1 MNMEYTKIYN
11 SDINETIYCAEH
23 KSGLG
28 VFVIPKPGFTK
39 KYAVIGTKFGSVNN
53 TFVPLGENEAVTVP
67 DGVAHFLEHKMFEQS
82 DGTNAF
88 DAFSKYGAN
97 ANAYTSFT
105 CTCYLFSCTEHFNES
120 FEHLLSYVRDPY
132 FTEENVSKEQGIIG
146 QEIRMYDDEGSWQVA
161 INMLKALYHNN
172 PVRIDIAGTVE
183 SISEIDKDVL
193 YKCYNSY
200 YNPGNMAVT
209 VCGDV
214 DVDEVMAIVDRC
226 FDTDVCGC
234 QVESV
239 FPEEPDSICQ
249 RYIETHCAV
258 AIPMF
263 SLGFKDNYRASG
275 DELLRREMAINIIA
289 KLICGKSS
297 RLYTELYEK
306 GLINEEFGF
315 DIMVEEQ
322 FSCAAMC
329 GESNDPKAVEKA
341 ISEEIANIRKN
352 GFDEECLDRVKKAYL
367 GSFYRG
373 FNDVEQIAGTVERN
387 VLSGVNIFNFA
398 TVHKSIDMDYINT
411 VFDQVFNEDT
421 MAMSIVW
428 PAEEK

>member
-1 MNMEYTKIYN
+1 MEYTKIYN

-53 TFVPLGENEAVTVP
+53 TFVPLGESEAVTVP
-67 DGVAHFLEHKMFEQS
+67 DGVAHFLEHKLFEQS
-82 DGTNAF
+82 DGSNAF
-88 DAFSKYGAN
+88 DKFSSYGAN

-120 FEHLLSYVRDPY
+120 FEHLLSYVQEPY

-183 SISEIDKDVL
+183 SISEITKDTL
-193 YKCYNSY
+193 YQCYNTY
-200 YNPGNMAVT
+200 YNPSNMAVT

-214 DVDEVMAIVDRC
+214 DPDEVFDIVDRC
-226 FDTDVCGC
+226 IDTSRPSGMVT
-234 QVESV
+234 SV
-239 FPEEPDSICQ
+239 FPDEPYSVCEKC
-249 RYIETHCAV
+249 IETKCAV
-258 AIPMF
+258 AIPLF

-275 DELLRREMAINIIA
+275 DELLRREMAINIIS

-297 RLYTELYEK
+297 SLYTRLYEQ
-306 GLINEEFGF
+306 GLINDEFGF

-329 GESNDPKAVEKA
+329 GESNDPKAVQKA
-341 ISEEIANIRKN
+341 IVEEITRLRSS
-352 GFDEECLDRVKKAYL
+352 GFDVDALDRMKKSYL
-367 GSFYRG
+367 GSFLRG

-398 TVHKSIDMDYINT
+398 QIHKSLDIEYINT
-411 VFDQVFNEDT
+411 VFNQVFTEDT
-421 MAMSIVW
+421 MAISIVW
-428 PAEEK
+428 PVD

>member
-1 MNMEYTKIYN
+1 MEYTKIYN

-53 TFVPLGENEAVTVP
+53 TFVPLGENETVTVP
-67 DGVAHFLEHKMFEQS
+67 DGVAHFLEHKLFEQS
-82 DGTNAF
+82 DGSNAF
-88 DAFSKYGAN
+88 DKFSKYGAN

-120 FEHLLSYVRDPY
+120 FEHLLSYIQDPY
-132 FTEENVSKEQGIIG
+132 FTDENVSKEQGIIG

-183 SISEIDKDVL
+183 SISEITKDTL
-193 YKCYNSY
+193 YQCYNTY
-200 YNPGNMAVT
+200 YNPSNMAVT

-214 DVDEVMAIVDRC
+214 DPDEVFDIVDKC
-226 FDTDVCGC
+226 IDTSRPSGMVT
-234 QVESV
+234 SV
-239 FPEEPDSICQ
+239 FPDEPESICEK
-249 RYIETHCAV
+249 YIETKCSV
-258 AIPMF
+258 AIPLF
-263 SLGFKDNYRASG
+263 SLGFKDNYRATG
-275 DELLRREMAINIIA
+275 DELLKREMAINIIS

-297 RLYTELYEK
+297 KLYTHLYEQ

-329 GESNDPKAVEKA
+329 GESNDPKAVQQA
-341 ISEEIANIRKN
+341 IVDEIAKVRAS
-352 GFDEECLDRVKKAYL
+352 GFDADAFDRLKKSYL
-367 GSFYRG
+367 GSFLRG
-373 FNDVEQIAGTVERN
+373 FNDVEQIAGTLERN
-387 VLSGVNIFNFA
+387 VLSGVNIFNFPQ
-398 TVHKSIDMDYINT
+398 VHKSLDMDYINT
-411 VFDQVFNEDT
+411 VFNQVFTENT

-428 PAEEK
+428 PAD